1 MRRGAGN
8 RRVRSDVRARMNP
21 DQPFDDADEQ
31 PASVD
36 LSAREQEDVER
47 RRGAAARV
55 VHEVIRQ
62 QGDEELRRPALSL
75 MWSGIAGGIAISA
88 SLVGKSAMQT
98 YLPDAEWRP
107 LVASLG
113 YSLGFLIVVLGRLQ
127 LFTESTLSAVIPI
140 ATHPTP
146 RNLVRLGR
154 LWGIVLLSNCLGT
167 FIVALGM
174 RYGLIGTSTGL
185 SAMQETAREAL
196 AHEGWTGVA
205 AAVPAGFLMAAIAWV
220 LPSGRRQE
228 FWIVLFF
235 TYFISLGGFAHVV
248 AGSAEVWML
257 VLAGELTLY
266 AGVVTHILPVLL
278 GNILGGTVLFAM
290 LAHAGVRQELG
301 ERGDPDGTEPPVED
315 AVAP

>member
-1 MRRGAGN
+1 MD
-8 RRVRSDVRARMNP
+8 RSSPPSD
-21 DQPFDDADEQ
+21 DEQ
-31 PASVD
+31 PDDID
-36 LSAREQEDVER
+36 LSEREEEEVER
-47 RRGAAARV
+47 RQAAAARV
-55 VHEVIRQ
+55 VHEVIRR

-127 LFTESTLSAVIPI
+127 LFTESTLSAVIPV
-140 ATHPTP
+140 AAHLTLG
-146 RNLVRLGR
+146 NLVRLAR
-154 LWGIVLLSNCLGT
+154 LWGIVLLANFAGT
-167 FIVALGM
+167 LFVAWGV
-174 RYGLIGTSTGL
+174 RYGLIGTAEGL

-196 AHEGWTGVA
+196 PHVGWTGVA

-248 AGSAEVWML
+248 AGSAEVWLL
-257 VLAGELTLY
+257 VLGGELGL
-266 AGVVTHILPVLL
+266 ADGILFHLLPVLF
-278 GNILGGTVLFAM
+278 GNILGGTVLFAL

-301 ERGDPDGTEPPVED
+301 GDDNG
-315 AVAP
+315 

>member
-1 MRRGAGN
+1 ME
-8 RRVRSDVRARMNP
+8 RSSPPSD
-21 DQPFDDADEQ
+21 DEQ
-31 PASVD
+31 PDHVD
-36 LSAREQEDVER
+36 LSDREREDVER
-47 RRGAAARV
+47 RQAAAARV
-55 VHEVIRQ
+55 VHEVIRR
-62 QGDEELRRPALSL
+62 QGDEELGRPALSL
-75 MWSGIAGGIAISA
+75 MWSGLAGGIAISA
-88 SLVGKSAMQT
+88 SLIGKSAMQT

-127 LFTESTLSAVIPI
+127 LFTESTLSAVIPV
-140 ATHPTP
+140 ATHLTP
-146 RNLVRLGR
+146 RNLVRLAR
-154 LWGIVLLSNCLGT
+154 LWSIVLLANFAGT
-167 FIVALGM
+167 LFVACGV
-174 RYGLIGTSTGL
+174 RYGLIGTSEGL

-196 AHEGWTGVA
+196 PQVGWIGMA

-248 AGSAEVWML
+248 AGSAEVWLL
-257 VLAGELTLY
+257 VLAGELD
-266 AGVVTHILPVLL
+266 VVTGIVFHLLPVLL

-301 ERGDPDGTEPPVED
+301 D
-315 AVAP
+315 AGNG

>member
-1 MRRGAGN
+1 MTPGDPSSDGERESAG
-8 RRVRSDVRARMNP
+8 S
-21 DQPFDDADEQ
+21 FSE
-31 PASVD
+31 
-36 LSAREQEDVER
+36 REQADVER
-47 RRGAAARV
+47 RQAAAARV
-55 VHEVIRQ
+55 VHEVIRR

-75 MWSGIAGGIAISA
+75 MWSGLAGGIAISA

-107 LVASLG
+107 LVASIG

-127 LFTESTLSAVIPI
+127 LFTESTLSAVIPV

-146 RNLVRLGR
+146 KNLLRLLR
-154 LWGIVLLSNCLGT
+154 LWSIVLLANCVGT
-167 FIVALGM
+167 FVVALGM
-174 RYGLIGTSTGL
+174 RYGLIGTSAGL

-196 AHEGWTGVA
+196 AHAGWTGVA

-257 VLAGELTLY
+257 VLGGELGL
-266 AGVVTHILPVLL
+266 ASGILTHILPVLV
-278 GNILGGTVLFAM
+278 GNIFGGTILFAL
-290 LAHAGVRQELG
+290 LAHATVRQELG
-301 ERGDPDGTEPPVED
+301 DGENE
-315 AVAP
+315 